1 MINASCM
8 CTVRQLHDLC
18 VGDTLSELN
27 LYKLDQINAKLPEKS
42 DVELILI
49 RGKRGEKMQTRNA
62 FIKLSYTVC
71 FILWERSIRHTFI
84 GGGHKMSLVKVQKCL
99 RLPPF
104 LPPAVGDDAA
114 GFRVSVNDPGCLN
127 VTRMRGNFYLW
138 RGRSSHV
145 CSSSRIPFIP
155 SLGRLHDATF
165 ECLGDPSRR
174 VWSTHTFPGGRERRN
189 SAGRRPEFHFCLG
202 PRPHESLH
210 RPVARMGLFVVKE
223 RCLNPQGW
231 LLTS

>member
-8 CTVRQLHDLC
+8 LTVRLHIRQLHDLC
-18 VGDTLSELN
+18 LGDTLSELN
-27 LYKLDQINAKLPEKS
+27 LYKLHQINAKLPEKS

-62 FIKLSYTVC
+62 FIKLSDTVC

-104 LPPAVGDDAA
+104 HLLVAATPEFQTA
-114 GFRVSVNDPGCLN
+114 GFQISVNDPGYLN
-127 VTRMRGNFYLW
+127 VTRMCCNFYLGG
-138 RGRSSHV
+138 GRFSHV
-145 CSSSRIPFIP
+145 CSSSCIPFIP

-165 ECLGDPSRR
+165 
-174 VWSTHTFPGGRERRN
+174 
-189 SAGRRPEFHFCLG
+189 
-202 PRPHESLH
+202 
-210 RPVARMGLFVVKE
+210 
-223 RCLNPQGW
+223 
-231 LLTS
+231 